1 MISIVNF
8 LRSVIPYL
16 PTLVVVYAVVKL
28 LSSGL
33 SVVAKAISTIALCAM
48 GYWAF
53 MYLISIF

>member
-8 LRSVIPYL
+8 LKSVIPYL

-53 MYLISIF
+53 MYLVSIF